1 MIVQNHNTRSQV
13 FIGRMRASGAEN
25 VKSGNLLSDLILNNK
40 EYGQTNRNLFY
51 LHVDPSKL
59 TPEVKAKLDAK
70 WENFIENVYKKF
82 VDDFPKIQDTDG
94 NLRVPTEQ
102 EFLCS
107 IITIDG

>member
-1 MIVQNHNTRSQV
+1 MAANEILKGINKKHLLEGLIKLLSADYGRLVDDSTKSYTRSQV

-59 TPEVKAKLDAK
+59 
-70 WENFIENVYKKF
+70 NS
-82 VDDFPKIQDTDG
+82 
-94 NLRVPTEQ
+94 R
-102 EFLCS
+102 S
-107 IITIDG
+107 